1 MDKNNI
7 SKESAEHCRRIQKRF
22 GKSYYFATLFL
33 PREKRRATQILYAFF
48 RMPDEIVDNPSCR
61 DTSAI
66 KQNLLAWKNKWEQ
79 AYNNGSET
87 DPVLGSS
94 AKIFRMYSIPYRYS
108 EAFLDAMIMDTEK
121 TRYENYEELKK
132 YMYGSAAVVGLMMS
146 HVIGFSDKK
155 ALEYAEMLGYA
166 MQLTNF
172 LRDIREDFEQRQ
184 RIYLPKD
191 EMEKFGVSEDDIK
204 CHRVSGNFKEFMKFE
219 IKRARELYSEAEKG
233 LPLLSK
239 DGRFAVKMASTLYS
253 AILDKIEKQNYD
265 IFSGRAHT
273 NIPEKLL
280 LLAKEAL
287 KR

>member
-22 GKSYYFATLFL
+22 GKSYFFATLFL
-33 PREKRRATQILYAFF
+33 PKEKRQATQVLYAFF
-48 RMPDEIVDNPSCR
+48 RMPDEIVDNPFCS
-61 DTSAI
+61 DITEI
-66 KQNLLAWKNKWEQ
+66 KKSLLEWKKNWEQ
-79 AYNNGSET
+79 AYET
-87 DPVLGSS
+87 GLSQDPVQGPA
-94 AKIFRMYSIPYRYS
+94 AKIFKKYSIPYSYS
-108 EAFLDAMIMDTEK
+108 EAFLEAMIADTEK
-121 TRYENYEELKK
+121 LRYESYEELKK

-184 RIYLPKD
+184 RIYLPQD
-191 EMEKFGVSEDDIK
+191 EMHKFGVSEDDIK
-204 CHRVSGNFKEFMKFE
+204 CRRVSGNFKEFMKFE
-219 IKRARELYSEAEKG
+219 IKRARDLYGEAQKG

-253 AILDKIEKQNYD
+253 AILDKIEKQDYD

-273 NIPEKLL
+273 NIAEKLF

-287 KR
+287 NK

>member
-22 GKSYYFATLFL
+22 GKSYYFATMFL
-33 PREKRRATQILYAFF
+33 PQEKKQATQILYAFF
-48 RMPDEIVDNPSCR
+48 RMPDEIVDNPACQDANTIKR
-61 DTSAI
+61 D
-66 KQNLLAWKNKWEQ
+66 LLEWKDRWEQ
-79 AYNNGSET
+79 SYKMGAGS
-87 DPVLGSS
+87 DPVQGPA
-94 AKIFRMYSIPYRYS
+94 AKIFRKYSIPYSYS
-108 EAFLDAMIMDTEK
+108 EAFLEAMIADTEK
-121 TRYENYEELKK
+121 LRYGSYEELKK

-204 CHRVSGNFKEFMKFE
+204 CRRVSGNFKEFMKFE
-219 IKRARELYSEAEKG
+219 IKRARDLYSEAEKG
-233 LPLLSK
+233 LPMLSK
-239 DGRFAVKMASTLYS
+239 DGRFAVKMASILYS
-253 AILDKIEKQNYD
+253 AILDKIEKQGYD

-273 NIPEKLL
+273 NIPEKLF